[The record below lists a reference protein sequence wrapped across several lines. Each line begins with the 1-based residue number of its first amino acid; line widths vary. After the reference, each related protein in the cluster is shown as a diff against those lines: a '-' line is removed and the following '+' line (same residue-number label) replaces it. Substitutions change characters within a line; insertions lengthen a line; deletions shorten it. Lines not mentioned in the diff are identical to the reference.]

1 MHYLVI
7 LLTDLMLPQA
17 DLHMSQLEAVLP
29 ITVYVLGFGF
39 G

>member
-1 MHYLVI
+1 MHHLVA
-7 LLTDLMLPQA
+7 LFAEMARQA
-17 DLHMSQLEAVLP
+17 DLHMSQVEAVLP